1 MVDAEHSFETD
12 VSRETSPS
20 NAAATA
26 IDVSAAVPFLATPE
40 ALERFLPLITSQE
53 RIAIDTEADSL
64 HCYFEKL
71 CLIQVTVPGHD
82 FLIDPL
88 AGCPLTPFFEALAGR
103 ELIIHGADYDLRLL
117 RRVGFAGPSRVFDTM
132 IAARLCGI
140 PEFSLAALIAKYFNV
155 QLAKASQKANW
166 ARRPLPAQM
175 IDYAVKDTHFLFE
188 IARILEAQLRELGR
202 WEWFEQSCERAIV
215 ASTVTKERDPDQLWR
230 ITGSKD
236 LRGRGS
242 ALLRALWHWRDA
254 EAQAADRPAF
264 HILHNEQL
272 IDAAARFDRGDEVSF
287 PQLKGGRRARF
298 LRAADEALALPES
311 EWPKIVRTPR
321 PRSTREQE
329 VRFKDLKQ
337 KRDTVATSLGL
348 DPALIA
354 PKSTLEGLAADS
366 PEALARMMPWQRSL
380 LGI

>member
-1 MVDAEHSFETD
+1 VK
-12 VSRETSPS
+12 P
-20 NAAATA
+20 
-26 IDVSAAVPFLATPE
+26 AVPFLDTSE
-40 ALERFLPLITSQE
+40 ALDRFLPLVTSQG

-71 CLIQVTVPGHD
+71 CLIQVSVPGHD

-88 AGCPLTPFFEALAGR
+88 AGFSLVPFFDALAGR

-117 RRVGFAGPSRVFDTM
+117 RRVGFGGPSRVFDTM
-132 IAARLCGI
+132 IGARLCGI
-140 PEFSLAALIAKYFNV
+140 PEFSLAALISKYFNV
-155 QLAKASQKANW
+155 QLAKGSQKANW

-175 IDYAVKDTHFLFE
+175 IDYAVKDTHYLFE
-188 IARILEAQLRELGR
+188 IAAIVETKLRELGR

-236 LRGRGS
+236 LRGRAS
-242 ALLRALWHWRDA
+242 ALLRALWLWRDA
-254 EAQAADRPAF
+254 EAQVADRPAF

-272 IDAAARFDRGDEVSF
+272 VEAAARLDRGEDVNF

-298 LRAADEALALPES
+298 LSAAQQALALLES
-311 EWPKIVRTPR
+311 DWPKIIRTPR
-321 PRSTREQE
+321 PRTTREQE
-329 VRFKDLKQ
+329 ARFRDLKQ
-337 KRDTVATSLGL
+337 KRDALATTLGL

-354 PKSTLEGLAADS
+354 PKSTLEGLAAD
-366 PEALARMMPWQRSL
+366 PAEAAAKMMPWQRAL
-380 LGI
+380 LGV